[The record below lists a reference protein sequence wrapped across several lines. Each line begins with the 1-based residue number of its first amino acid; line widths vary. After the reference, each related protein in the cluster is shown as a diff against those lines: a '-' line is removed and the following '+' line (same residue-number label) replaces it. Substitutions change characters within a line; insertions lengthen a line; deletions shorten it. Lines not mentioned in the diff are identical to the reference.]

1 MKANAVAVAGPY
13 KMPNRGLTGHQLYV
27 EVAHPK
33 QPGSY
38 CLTQNVFA
46 QW

>member
-1 MKANAVAVAGPY
+1 MKANDLAMAGHNKKPIG
-13 KMPNRGLTGHQLYV
+13 GLTGHQLYA

-33 QPGSY
+33 QPGPY

-46 QW
+46 TW